1 MLHKI
6 LFSIARNVTDI
17 DVIEVDRLELRAE
30 KQLNNYETTDKGFKG
45 WYARQN
51 QGWILQLILIFI
63 SPFITAKLL
72 AEKNKYLNPSTNLD
86 FDDEDDFDYDDDE
99 YQEAMKIV
107 RRRQNNY

>member
-30 KQLNNYETTDKGFKG
+30 KQLNAYEVTDKGFKG
-45 WYARQN
+45 FYAKQN
-51 QGWILQLILIFI
+51 QGWILQLILIFL

-72 AEKNKYLNPSTNLD
+72 ATKNKYMNPESNLD
-86 FDDEDDFDYDDDE
+86 FDDDTDFDDDDDE
-99 YQEAMKIV
+99 YTEAMRIV
-107 RRRQNNY
+107 RKHQRN